1 MIDLEK
7 TLMDLCLPLVDDKEA
22 LSVKTMSTTNE
33 HEILLYVYA
42 NSDDV
47 ARLIGRK
54 GAMASS
60 IRQMISIAAK
70 NKKKRVSVKFEA
82 Y

>member
-1 MIDLEK
+1 MVEYVKVIEDLV
-7 TLMDLCLPLVDDKEA
+7 TPMVDDPSS
-22 LSVKTMSTTNE
+22 LSVKIMPSLDENE
-33 HEILLYVYA
+33 VLLYVYA

-54 GAMASS
+54 GVMASAL
-60 IRQMISIAAK
+60 RNMMSIASRDD
-70 NKKKRVSVKFEA
+70 NKRVSIKFES

>member
-1 MIDLEK
+1 MIEYEK
-7 TLMDLCLPLVDDKEA
+7 VVMDLVSPIVDDKTS
-22 LSVKTMSTTNE
+22 LSVKQMPSLDENE
-33 HEILLYVYA
+33 VLLCVYA

-54 GAMASS
+54 GSMASS
-60 IRQMISIAAK
+60 IRQMMSIASRDE
-70 NKKKRVSVKFEA
+70 NKRITIKFES